1 MNNCAGINIYIN
13 VSNNSIVAREEAEEV
28 RASVLEIL
36 PDPWRPLPGRLD
48 IVSQGARLE
57 AGLDCDEVNRGCVNI
72 KGNMIRISRTL
83 LHALFHLHGHK

>member
-1 MNNCAGINIYIN
+1 MYINIIVTYPF
-13 VSNNSIVAREEAEEV
+13 VAREEAEEV

-48 IVSQGARLE
+48 IASQGARLE
-57 AGLDCDEVNRGCVNI
+57 AGLDCDEVIRGCLNI
-72 KGNMIRISRTL
+72 GNMIKRSRTL